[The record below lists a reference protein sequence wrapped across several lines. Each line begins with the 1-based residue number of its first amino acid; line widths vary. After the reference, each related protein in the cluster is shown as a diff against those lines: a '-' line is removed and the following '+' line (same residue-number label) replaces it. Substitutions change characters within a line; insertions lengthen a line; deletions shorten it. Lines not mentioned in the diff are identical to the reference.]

1 MENGKVFELLEKFYG
16 EFSQFRKETET
27 GLKEIKK
34 TVINIENDHGDKL
47 KALFDGY
54 YQHTDMLKRIEDEV
68 SRHEEVILRKVKRQ
82 AHSPHGA
89 VGLSSPR
96 TACFLAFPYWI

>member
-54 YQHTDMLKRIEDEV
+54 YQQIGR
-68 SRHEEVILRKVKRQ
+68 
-82 AHSPHGA
+82 AH
-89 VGLSSPR
+89 V
-96 TACFLAFPYWI
+96 